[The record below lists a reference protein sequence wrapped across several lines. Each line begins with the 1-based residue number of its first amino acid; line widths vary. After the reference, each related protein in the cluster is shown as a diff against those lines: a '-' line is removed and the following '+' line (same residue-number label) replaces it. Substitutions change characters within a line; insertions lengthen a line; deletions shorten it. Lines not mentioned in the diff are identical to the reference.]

1 LLKVIHRV
9 NRGAQLREIPNTFG
23 VEVDLRQWG
32 KEIIV
37 EHDAFAQGE
46 SFKEWLTHFQHEMV
60 ILNIKSEGIEFRAV
74 EMLLDSNPEAHYFLL
89 DQSFPFMVKSIL
101 GKSLVSGIRVSDIE
115 SFDQAA
121 ELKPKWIWLDCHL
134 GDWSFLQNT
143 LLDASKHGI
152 NTCLASPELHGRQ
165 VDREMAQIKEILNEI
180 KMEPSA
186 VCTKN
191 FSIW

>member
-1 LLKVIHRV
+1 MIKVIHRV
-9 NRGAQLREIPNTFG
+9 NRGAHLRDIPNTFG

-32 KEIIV
+32 KDIIV

-46 SFKEWLTHFQHEMV
+46 SFEEWLTHFQHDMV

-101 GKSLVSGIRVSDIE
+101 GESLVSGIRVSDIE
-115 SFDQAA
+115 SFDQAV

-134 GDWSFLQNT
+134 GDWSFLKNA
-143 LLDASKHGI
+143 LLEASKLGI
-152 NTCLASPELHGRQ
+152 DTCLASPELHGRQ
-165 VDREMAQIKEILNEI
+165 VDREMAQIKEIFNEI
-180 KMEPSA
+180 KLKPSA

-191 FSIW
+191 SSIW